1 MGSIKVRNS
10 LLSKRLKRTEIRL
23 LIIDDNQL
31 RYNQILNLLSGNDYQ
46 VNALLLD
53 DLKSFEKQLNTSW
66 DVIIFGRAYD
76 LKIEQTLSLVQASEQ
91 PQLPILLL
99 QPDDYQAQQYQSYI
113 QKGIYDVVP
122 LEPLDYFYI
131 TLVRALSYSR
141 LYRRNNVFWPS
152 LIPFI
157 RIRKHWSTTAI
168 KPLLFFKKA
177 STLRQIPNI

>member
-1 MGSIKVRNS
+1 MRNS
-10 LLSKRLKRTEIRL
+10 LLSKKLKRTEIRL

-31 RYNQILNLLSGNDYQ
+31 RYNQILTLLSGNDYQ

-99 QPDDYQAQQYQSYI
+99 QPDDYQSSQYQNYI

-141 LYRRNNVFWPS
+141 LLQKEQR
-152 LIPFI
+152 
-157 RIRKHWSTTAI
+157 
-168 KPLLFFKKA
+168 LLA
-177 STLRQIPNI
+177 ELDTIHTHTQTLVD

>member
-76 LKIEQTLSLVQASEQ
+76 LKIEQTLSLFK
-91 PQLPILLL
+91 PQNSRSF
-99 QPDDYQAQQYQSYI
+99 QY
-113 QKGIYDVVP
+113 
-122 LEPLDYFYI
+122 YFYSQMI
-131 TLVRALSYSR
+131 TKRS
-141 LYRRNNVFWPS
+141 N
-152 LIPFI
+152 I
-157 RIRKHWSTTAI
+157 KAI
-168 KPLLFFKKA
+168 FKRD
-177 STLRQIPNI
+177 L

>member
-141 LYRRNNVFWPS
+141 LYRRNNIFWPS

-157 RIRKHWSTTAI
+157 RIRKRWSTTAI
-168 KPLLFFKKA
+168 KRLLFFKKA